1 MLVVGGDQGLVLG
14 DSGLY
19 GLAELIILAV
29 KKLLIS
35 IKLAEQPIGFIHI
48 LVGLVR
54 HFVLSLG

>member
-1 MLVVGGDQGLVLG
+1 MLVVGGDQGFVLG

-19 GLAELIILAV
+19 SLAELIILTV

-35 IKLAEQPIGFIHI
+35 IKLAEQAIGFIHI
-48 LVGLVR
+48 LIGLVR